1 MNVVN
6 VKFLITRY
14 AGDCCKTHLNV
25 TNITGTESLV
35 KYLIFK
41 MYESACD
48 TKKLS
53 YKGLTVLYVTDC
65 DHKKSEFTKIPSN
78 IYTTSSNK
86 PCRKN
91 FKVSFG

>member
-1 MNVVN
+1 
-6 VKFLITRY
+6 
-14 AGDCCKTHLNV
+14 
-25 TNITGTESLV
+25 
-35 KYLIFK
+35 

-86 PCRKN
+86 PCRKIV
-91 FKVSFG
+91 KVSFGLNYNGIKISFTLIKMINYR